1 MNGLEK
7 FFNEHYSKLFIYT
20 NYQLIYLITNW
31 WGILFCIFSDVCMI
45 GDDVRDDILGAQN
58 VGFTVST
65 IKFFLKGKIYV

>member
-1 MNGLEK
+1 
-7 FFNEHYSKLFIYT
+7 
-20 NYQLIYLITNW
+20 
-31 WGILFCIFSDVCMI
+31 MI